1 MVSAQQILTCF
12 ATMTPPSFF
21 FFVIPSM
28 RVRLIQAF
36 GFLCEETCIIL
47 YWLGLWSLLNMTPLL
62 TSVGFNVFC
71 LLAGA
76 GGLFIVKAFTPALIL
91 NTAEATGFNIQ
102 HLVPTPQNMKRM
114 ADLFI
119 REHHEHVLHG
129 ANVRR

>member
-1 MVSAQQILTCF
+1 MAAV
-12 ATMTPPSFF
+12 
-21 FFVIPSM
+21 

-62 TSVGFNVFC
+62 QSIPFCVFC

-91 NTAEATGFNIQ
+91 NTAEVTGIAITE
-102 HLVPTPQNMKRM
+102 LVPTPANAYRIAKYMTRQHDY
-114 ADLFI
+114 A
-119 REHHEHVLHG
+119 EPLHG
-129 ANVRR
+129 LKERR